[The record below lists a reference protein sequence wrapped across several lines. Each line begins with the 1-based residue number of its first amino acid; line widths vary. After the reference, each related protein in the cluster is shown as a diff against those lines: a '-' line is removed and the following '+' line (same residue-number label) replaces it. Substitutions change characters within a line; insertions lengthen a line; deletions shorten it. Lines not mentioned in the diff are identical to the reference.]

1 MNTLPREFYSRTSE
15 KVAKDILGKVLIKGE
30 MKGRIVEVEAYY
42 GDEDPASHAS
52 SGRTQRNEPMYGP
65 PGRLYVYLCYGTHYL
80 LNITTLTEG
89 RPGAVLIRALEPL
102 EGLKFMK
109 SNRGATK
116 ESELTS
122 GPGKLTQALEID
134 KSYNG
139 MDVTKEE
146 SEIRVVEGETEGEE
160 IGKDKRVGVRG
171 EHEKD
176 LRFFLK
182 NSEFLSKV

>member
-1 MNTLPREFYSRTSE
+1 MNTLPREFYSRASE

-42 GDEDPASHAS
+42 GEEDPASHAF
-52 SGRTQRNEPMYGP
+52 SGMTQRNESMYGH

-80 LNITTLTEG
+80 LNLTTLTEG
-89 RPGAVLIRALEPL
+89 SPGAVLIRALEPL

-109 SNRGATK
+109 SNRGTTEK
-116 ESELTS
+116 SELTD
-122 GPGKLTQALEID
+122 GPGKLTEALGID

-139 MDVTKEE
+139 MDVTKGEG
-146 SEIRVVEGETEGEE
+146 EIRVVEGERKGEIARSKR
-160 IGKDKRVGVRG
+160 IGVSE
-171 EHEKD
+171 EHESD

-182 NSEFLSKV
+182 DSEFLSTT